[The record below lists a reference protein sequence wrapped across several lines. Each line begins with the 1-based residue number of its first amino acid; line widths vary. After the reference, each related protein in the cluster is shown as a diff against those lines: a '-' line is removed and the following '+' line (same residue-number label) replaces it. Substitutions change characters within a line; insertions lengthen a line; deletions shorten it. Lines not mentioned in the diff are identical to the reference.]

1 MSPLQVMMKSLFS
14 QMKGDLNSL
23 NIGDLHWRAAES
35 RLDKIKLRLFESP
48 HLFPV
53 LDDVMTKLDLWDD
66 PQPTDY
72 ARNLI
77 LQSESKGIENER

>member
-1 MSPLQVMMKSLFS
+1 MTKSLFDK
-14 QMKGDLNSL
+14 MNDLDNL
-23 NIGDLHWRAAES
+23 NLNDMYWRTAES

-53 LDDVMTKLDLWDD
+53 LDSVMTELDLWDE
-66 PQPTDY
+66 PNPTDY

-77 LQSESKGIENER
+77 LQSESKGNQNGR

>member
-1 MSPLQVMMKSLFS
+1 MTKSRFS
-14 QMKGDLNSL
+14 QMKGDLNNFNL
-23 NIGDLHWRAAES
+23 DDLHWRAAES
-35 RLDKIKLRLFESP
+35 RLDKIKMRLFESP

-53 LDDVMTKLDLWDD
+53 LDSVMTELDLWDE

-77 LQSESKGIENER
+77 LQSESKGNENGR